1 MYMGKIVIIII
12 LLRNSTR
19 KRIMFIPKTVIMSQ
33 TIKKIK
39 KIRNAKITIMK
50 VMITIMKGIAITM
63 KDIVTIM
70 KNTVTIMMGIITR
83 ATNTTSSIRVQEC
96 RLLFCTLYVFNLLYS
111 ADVIQSIGLLIS
123 ALIIF
128 FVGSNNG
135 QEVTEWNNWHYL
147 DPISTYVFSIIV
159 ILSTIPIVK
168 NCYNLIMEATPDRFS
183 IVEIKK

>member
-83 ATNTTSSIRVQEC
+83 ATNTTSSIRV
-96 RLLFCTLYVFNLLYS
+96 
-111 ADVIQSIGLLIS
+111 
-123 ALIIF
+123 
-128 FVGSNNG
+128 
-135 QEVTEWNNWHYL
+135 
-147 DPISTYVFSIIV
+147 
-159 ILSTIPIVK
+159 
-168 NCYNLIMEATPDRFS
+168 
-183 IVEIKK
+183 